1 MISNL
6 EKALGF
12 KLEAFNLLYVLCD
25 YETLLKKKISLENF
39 VDLCK
44 KKDVKIVQYRDKISS
59 IEEQKKNLLYLKS
72 SLNIPIIIND
82 KIELIDFAD
91 GLHVGQEDLQA
102 IHKDKKL
109 AVKLI
114 RLKIKDK
121 LLGLSTHN
129 ELEILEANELALDMI
144 GLGAYKATSTKDV
157 STILGSKIS
166 YLAKISKH
174 PVCAIGGVKIDD
186 VIENILSNRDVNKY
200 ITNEQ
205 ILSIIEKD
213 NTKLL
218 STIANNI
225 DEFKNCDRCKIISHM
240 VKHESAK
247 VKVSLFT
254 YSVSDL
260 LSNEM
265 LSELSNDKDFDV
277 AYEAKKELK
286 DRMKD

>member
-129 ELEILEANELALDMI
+129 ELEILETNELALDMI

-174 PVCAIGGVKIDD
+174 PVCAIGGVKMDD
-186 VIENILSNRDVNKY
+186 IIENIRFNVVGSG
-200 ITNEQ
+200 
-205 ILSIIEKD
+205 
-213 NTKLL
+213 
-218 STIANNI
+218 
-225 DEFKNCDRCKIISHM
+225 F
-240 VKHESAK
+240 
-247 VKVSLFT
+247 
-254 YSVSDL
+254 
-260 LSNEM
+260 
-265 LSELSNDKDFDV
+265 
-277 AYEAKKELK
+277 YE
-286 DRMKD
+286 D